1 MGHRGP
7 EAKLQEGRWW
17 GGTGSES
24 VRGGNILQVLA
35 LLPHPYRPLALD
47 LAVWVVSSTEG
58 LMHVGR
64 EPWYWP
70 ASAFGPDSRSS
81 IPQT

>member
-1 MGHRGP
+1 MGHRGL

-17 GGTGSES
+17 EGTGSES
-24 VRGGNILQVLA
+24 ESEGLKLMAV
-35 LLPHPYRPLALD
+35 LPHPYRPLALD
-47 LAVWVVSSTEG
+47 LAVWVVSSAEG

-70 ASAFGPDSRSS
+70 VSAFGPDSHSS